1 MLKFPELD
9 HESFLLENPTFS
21 RREKPGESSLKIPDP
36 SDQFLLA
43 SLVLLSTLVLCK
55 PYIRLDSQIKQ
66 TWTFRTHISHRFYSI
81 ARPTTND
88 RTTSEHGKL
97 GGPDLDL
104 FFFCD
109 PNMPDTWTEYDVMKN
124 RWSPA
129 TYNIYIYPIY
139 IPYISHIYPIYIYTY
154 IYMENNYGKSQF
166 WAGESS
172 CTGSQGFWWIS
183 SQAWLWPIKDVSID
197 RGLHQALSIN
207 CTSGS
212 AGHDLVT
219 I

>member
-97 GGPDLDL
+97 GGPDLD
-104 FFFCD
+104 FFFATQTCRTLG
-109 PNMPDTWTEYDVMKN
+109 PNMMWWRIDEVRQHNIY
-124 RWSPA
+124 
-129 TYNIYIYPIY
+129 IYIYPIY
-139 IPYISHIYPIYIYTY
+139 IPYIYIY
-154 IYMENNYGKSQF
+154 GK
-166 WAGESS
+166 
-172 CTGSQGFWWIS
+172 
-183 SQAWLWPIKDVSID
+183 
-197 RGLHQALSIN
+197 
-207 CTSGS
+207 
-212 AGHDLVT
+212 
-219 I
+219 